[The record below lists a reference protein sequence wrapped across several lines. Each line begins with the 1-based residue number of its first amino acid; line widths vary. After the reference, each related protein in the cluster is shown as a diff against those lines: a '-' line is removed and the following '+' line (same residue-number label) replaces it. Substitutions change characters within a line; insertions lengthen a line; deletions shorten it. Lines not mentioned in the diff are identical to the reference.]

1 MKLKYICAGVCAM
14 VLAPSLSN
22 AQTWTA
28 PTQTAPAGNTS
39 APINVSST
47 NQVKVGGISI
57 GSLIVTGAS
66 TFSGNVGVTGTSTLN
81 GNVGVTG
88 NVTATGNFSGSAFL
102 YSSDRTLK
110 KGIETLTDSL
120 SKVLGLRGVS
130 FQWKSDNRKD
140 IGLIA
145 QEVEKVVPEAV
156 HTNATTGLKSVEYGN
171 IVGLLIEAVKAQ
183 QVEINSLKAKVD
195 SLTK

>member
-1 MKLKYICAGVCAM
+1 MSLATIGTLLFYIRGFDKIYGMKLKYICAGVCAIAL
-14 VLAPSLSN
+14 VPALSS

-28 PTQTAPAGNTS
+28 PTQTAPAGNVG
-39 APINVSST
+39 APLNVSST
-47 NQVKVGGISI
+47 GQVKAGGISI

-66 TFSGNVGVTGTSTLN
+66 TFN
-81 GNVGVTG
+81 GDVS
-88 NVTATGNFSGSAFL
+88 APAFL
-102 YSSDRTLK
+102 YSSDKTLK
-110 KGIETLTDSL
+110 KGIETLTESL

-130 FQWKSDNRKD
+130 FQWKSDGRKD

-156 HTNATTGLKSVEYGN
+156 HTNSSTGLKSVEYGN

-183 QVEINSLKAKVD
+183 QVEIDALKAEVKSLKK
-195 SLTK
+195 